1 VIVETIRD
9 ALPLGV
15 ETSDGNHVQN
25 MLILEKTD
33 SVISRTEQAFYLTR
47 IFCLIQT
54 GILFREGES
63 IFLLLKSTLLYN
75 LQPKCSIS

>member
-1 VIVETIRD
+1 VTVETIRD

-15 ETSDGNHVQN
+15 ETTDGNHVHI
-25 MLILEKTD
+25 MILEKTD

-54 GILFREGES
+54 GILFRE
-63 IFLLLKSTLLYN
+63 
-75 LQPKCSIS
+75 